1 MKILTRLAKFW
12 LYGVLGGSSVCLL
25 LGAIYY
31 LAGLLYEH
39 PSTVLLAGIVIFII
53 TVAALFLMHMED
65 RP

>member
-25 LGAIYY
+25 LGAIY
-31 LAGLLYEH
+31 EH

-53 TVAALFLMHMED
+53 TVAALFLMRMED